1 MLAVANVKYIDE
13 RVSKEQWEG
22 LKSSTPFGHLP
33 VWTTETGVQI
43 AESSAIVRFLARNYA
58 LDVTG
63 DATKQAIAD
72 GVYEHLRVR
81 IFARQETGGSE
92 ASVRSNSP
100 HHRFAPLFRVFS
112 CVRTSPALSVPR

>member
-13 RVSKEQWEG
+13 RVTKEQWEG

-81 IFARQETGGSE
+81 KLERQKPEATGGSE
-92 ASVRSNSP
+92 ASLRCNCANSLFFLPFPFIRVR
-100 HHRFAPLFRVFS
+100 
-112 CVRTSPALSVPR
+112 